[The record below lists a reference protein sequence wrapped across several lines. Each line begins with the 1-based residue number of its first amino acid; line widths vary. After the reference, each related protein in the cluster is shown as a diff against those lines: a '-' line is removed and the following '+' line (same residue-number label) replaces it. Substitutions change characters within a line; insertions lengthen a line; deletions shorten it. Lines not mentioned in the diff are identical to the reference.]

1 MAKDIWKKYDRDGN
15 GFLDEDEIRNFVAD
29 VLNNVDLEQSFPIE
43 KKESNLDVKEI
54 FSQIDLNGNGK
65 VEFEEM
71 ADFLLR
77 ISGFT
82 FVFHWK

>member
-43 KKESNLDVKEI
+43 KKEPNLDVKEI

-82 FVFHWK
+82 FVFH

>member
-65 VEFEEM
+65 V
-71 ADFLLR
+71 
-77 ISGFT
+77 
-82 FVFHWK
+82 

>member
-43 KKESNLDVKEI
+43 KKESNFDVKEI

-82 FVFHWK
+82 FVFH

>member
-82 FVFHWK
+82 FVFH